1 MNPACQ
7 SYTLRNENGGWLA
20 QVVISED
27 GFLGIVSDYGNAT
40 FAWRAFG
47 DNFKKFLCRLN
58 PEYFATKMV
67 QGIAYTIQPTKKID
81 ANYLRMAEKVLPVL
95 QKAINKETEL
105 HEKAF
110 GEIK

>member
-27 GFLGIVSDYGNAT
+27 GFLGIVSDYGNAS

-47 DNFKKFLCRLN
+47 DNFKKFLLQLN
-58 PEYFATKMV
+58 AGYFATKLVCGM
-67 QGIAYTIQPTKKID
+67 AYTVQPTKKID

-95 QKAINKETEL
+95 QKAIQNEFRLIKE
-105 HEKAF
+105 AF
-110 GEIK
+110 GESA